1 MLDFRIETFLEVCR
15 VMNFTKAAKRLHIT
29 QPAVSQHIHALER
42 QYKTKLFEHV
52 GKQLFLTEAVRM
64 VLQTATTRRHDA
76 QHLQDT
82 VAQLASSRRICFG
95 ATLTVGEYIMPEP
108 LTRLLEREP
117 DTRLCMTVANTSEL
131 LRLLDQGKIDF
142 AIVEG
147 FFQKQ
152 AYDSMVYRTEKYLA
166 VCAPGNTHCS
176 SVQKL
181 EDLLE
186 ERLLVR
192 EPGSGTREVLQR
204 ALEERN
210 LTVEDFRL
218 LTELGS
224 LNAIKSMVCAGIG
237 ISFFYQPVVQTELD
251 AGLLVEI
258 PLQDFSVTHNF
269 TFLWRKKS
277 VFASYYR
284 HVFDL
289 MQQASSAP
297 LPKEI

>member
-15 VMNFTKAAKRLHIT
+15 TMNFTKAAKRLHIT
-29 QPAVSQHIHALER
+29 QPAVSQHIRALER
-42 QYKTKLFEHV
+42 QYKTKLFAYA
-52 GKQLFLTEAVRM
+52 GKQLCLTEVGRM
-64 VLQTATTRRHDA
+64 VLQTATTMHHDA
-76 QHLQDT
+76 RRLQDA

-95 ATLTVGEYIMPEP
+95 ATLTIGEYIMPGP
-108 LTRLLEREP
+108 LLRLLEREP
-117 DTRLCMTVANTSEL
+117 DTRLCMMVANTSEL
-131 LRLLDQGKIDF
+131 LQLLDQGEIDF

-152 AYDSMVYRTEKYLA
+152 AYESLIYRTEKYLA
-166 VCAPGNTHCS
+166 VCAPGYAHCNT
-176 SVQKL
+176 VQKL

-186 ERLLVR
+186 QRLFVR

-224 LNAIKSMVCAGIG
+224 LNTIKSMVCAGVG
-237 ISFFYQPVVQTELD
+237 ISFFYQPVVQAELD
-251 AGLLVEI
+251 AGRLVEI
-258 PLQDFSVTHNF
+258 PLKDFSVTHDF
-269 TFLWRKKS
+269 TFLWRKGS
-277 VFASYYR
+277 VFAPYYR

-297 LPKEI
+297 LQKET